1 MSSPQVSPTPGSAP
15 AAPGATDRDVSDR
28 DVTEVSSSGDD
39 FKKVF
44 TWRGVDA
51 TRLEQVRVQV
61 TGLRIKAFG
70 QIIGAATDT
79 HEAFSA
85 TYDLL
90 TNDAGVTR
98 RLSVHLARA
107 GGETQ
112 ISITRDGEN
121 NWLVQTPQGTER
133 SDFGGAQ
140 DVDLVLSP
148 FFNAL
153 PIRRL
158 DLHRDPTQT
167 QVPVVYL
174 YLPEGTVA
182 PATVSYDSGADS
194 IAVRSPVGSSTVTTD
209 DTGFVRDY
217 EGLAERI

>member
-1 MSSPQVSPTPGSAP
+1 MPVHDAQ
-15 AAPGATDRDVSDR
+15 R
-28 DVTEVSSSGDD
+28 DVTEVSSSADD

-61 TGLRIKAFG
+61 TGLRVKAFG
-70 QIIGAATDT
+70 QVIGAATDT

-158 DLHRDPTQT
+158 DLHRNPTQI

-174 YLPEGTVA
+174 YLPEGSVA
-182 PATVSYDSGADS
+182 PATVSYDSSADG
-194 IAVRSPVGSSTVTTD
+194 IAVQSPVGSSSITTD
-209 DTGFVRDY
+209 DSGFVRDY